1 VAGQGSML
9 EMAHVTCTL
18 NAGGIGPHSGG
29 KDPYGREGLGEAM
42 RRVFRVGIGLSAA
55 LVIGGHGPALA
66 QVPGLPVLQ
75 NAFSNP
81 GLAFAANFG
90 SGSGHSYYGAAAAW
104 GLGATGAFLVSGA
117 AGAER
122 SNNATRGAYG
132 GRASM
137 RLWASPS
144 GLGVAGFAGVG
155 GAMRT
160 RTGAVVTNPAVMLVP
175 VGASVGYRR
184 ALGARRGISA
194 YVAPFY
200 RWVRADSGTIASS
213 GAFRFSGGVD
223 VSITPSIG
231 VTLGGEG
238 GGGGPSGGLSGSQS
252 SAFGVGVT
260 FVPGRRG

>member
-1 VAGQGSML
+1 
-9 EMAHVTCTL
+9 
-18 NAGGIGPHSGG
+18 
-29 KDPYGREGLGEAM
+29 M
-42 RRVFRVGIGLSAA
+42 RRVFRVGMGLSAA
-55 LVIGGHGPALA
+55 LVMGGNSPGQA

-104 GLGATGAFLVSGA
+104 GLGATGTFLVSGA
-117 AGAER
+117 AGAQR
-122 SNNATRGAYG
+122 SNNSTRGAYG
-132 GRASM
+132 GRATM

-144 GLGVAGFAGVG
+144 GLGLAAFAGVG

-160 RTGAVVTNPAVMLVP
+160 RTGAVITNPAVAVVP

-213 GAFRFSGGVD
+213 GSFRFSGGVD
-223 VSITPSIG
+223 LTLTPSIG
-231 VTLGGEG
+231 VTVGGEAGGAGSG
-238 GGGGPSGGLSGSQS
+238 GGGLTS
-252 SAFGVGVT
+252 SAFGAGLT
-260 FVPGRRG
+260 FVPGGGR

>member
-1 VAGQGSML
+1 MKG
-9 EMAHVTCTL
+9 
-18 NAGGIGPHSGG
+18 
-29 KDPYGREGLGEAM
+29 
-42 RRVFRVGIGLSAA
+42 VFRAGIGLWVGLILAGKQVA
-55 LVIGGHGPALA
+55 A

-75 NAFSNP
+75 NAFSNR

-90 SGSGHSYYGAAAAW
+90 SGSGHSYYGAAGAW

-122 SNNATRGAYG
+122 SNDATRGAYG

-137 RLWASPS
+137 RLWASAS
-144 GLGVAGFAGVG
+144 GIGVAGFAGVG

-160 RTGAVVTNPAVMLVP
+160 RTGSGVLTNPAVTIVP

-184 ALGARRGISA
+184 ALGATRGISA

-200 RWVRADSGTIASS
+200 RWMRADSGTVVSTGS
-213 GAFRFSGGVD
+213 FRVSGGVD
-223 VSITPSIG
+223 LTLTPSIG

-238 GGGGPSGGLSGSQS
+238 GGGSSGGRASG
-252 SAFGVGVT
+252 AFGVGIT
-260 FVPGRRG
+260 FVPGGRR

>member
-1 VAGQGSML
+1 
-9 EMAHVTCTL
+9 
-18 NAGGIGPHSGG
+18 
-29 KDPYGREGLGEAM
+29 M
-42 RRVFRVGIGLSAA
+42 RRGFGVGIGLSAA
-55 LVIGGHGPALA
+55 LLLGGNRSILA

-81 GLAFAANFG
+81 GVAFAANFG

-117 AGAER
+117 AGAQR
-122 SNNATRGAYG
+122 SNDATRGAYG

-155 GAMRT
+155 GAMET
-160 RTGAVVTNPAVMLVP
+160 HTGTVVTNPAIMVVP
-175 VGASVGYRR
+175 VGASIGYRR

-200 RWVRADSGTIASS
+200 RWARVDSGTVVSS
-213 GAFRFSGGVD
+213 GSFRFSGGVD
-223 VSITPSIG
+223 FSLTPSIG
-231 VTLGGEG
+231 ITLGGEAGGAGSG
-238 GGGGPSGGLSGSQS
+238 GGTSG
-252 SAFGVGVT
+252 AFGVGLT
-260 FVPGRRG
+260 FVPGRR